1 MPAAED
7 VRAAGEDAVAVRPR
21 LAWLPWGVCAALFAA
36 AAAVPLPTGLSRGG
50 AYTLAALGAALLFWA
65 SGVQDPSLTGLL
77 VVSLLA
83 LLRVLPFAEAVAG
96 FGTEFVWLLAATF
109 VITRAMADVGLGRR
123 IALRILR
130 LARGR
135 SSGVL
140 LALLAAMVVLS
151 FMVPTAA
158 GRVSMILPVVLGIIQ
173 AARLT
178 PPSPFA
184 KAMLVGTSQAAIMAG
199 IGLVTAAGATVYA
212 AGAFA
217 SLVGLRW
224 AYLAWFAAFFP
235 VVVVFVVALWQI
247 LLRVFPPEQAELA
260 GGAAYVE
267 EELRRLGPLSSSE
280 WKMLAVYVLIF
291 ILWIFGPRWGI
302 TTSQAGT
309 LGMLL
314 LLLPGLRVLTWERAL
329 AAIRWNVIILFAIS
343 LALAAALDRS
353 GAGRWLTDATLGL
366 LHRPSP
372 LLLVL
377 VLAPLVILIRVGFV
391 NNLGMIAAALP
402 LAFTLARGW
411 GLNPVWVGMV
421 VVLTAGPG
429 FLLPTQTPT
438 GMITLGT
445 EYYAI
450 GDYLRS
456 GVPASV
462 VLLLLTWLA
471 ALLYWPLL
479 GYRP

>member
-1 MPAAED
+1 MPAVEQARVQVEEG
-7 VRAAGEDAVAVRPR
+7 AAIRPR
-21 LAWLPWGVCAALFAA
+21 LVWLPWLLFVVFFLAA
-36 AAAVPLPTGLSRGG
+36 AGAPLPAGLTRAG
-50 AYTLAALGAALLFWA
+50 AYTLAALGSALLFWA

-77 VVSLLA
+77 IVSLLA
-83 LLRVLPFAEAVAG
+83 LLRVIPFSDAVAG

-109 VITRAMADVGLGRR
+109 IITRAMADVGLGRR
-123 IALRILR
+123 IALRILH

-173 AARLT
+173 ATRLA

-199 IGLVTAAGATVYA
+199 IGLVTAAGATVYV
-212 AGAFA
+212 AGAFS

-224 AYLAWFAAFFP
+224 AYLAWFAAYFP
-235 VVVVFVVALWQI
+235 LVIVFVLVLWQI

-260 GGAAYVE
+260 GGAAYVQ
-267 EELRRLGPLSSSE
+267 EELRQMGRLSTGE
-280 WKMLAVYVLIF
+280 WKMLAIYVLIF
-291 ILWIFGPRWGI
+291 ILWIFGLRWGI

-314 LLLPGLRVLTWERAL
+314 LLLPGVRVLTWERAL
-329 AAIRWNVIILFAIS
+329 VAIRWNVIILFAIS
-343 LALAAALDRS
+343 LALATALDKS
-353 GAGRWLTDATLGL
+353 GAGGWLTDATLGL

-372 LLLVL
+372 LALVL
-377 VLAPLVILIRVGFV
+377 VLAPAVILIRVGFV

-402 LAFTLARGW
+402 LAFTLAKGW
-411 GLNPVWVGMV
+411 GVNPVWVGMV
-421 VVLTAGPG
+421 VVFTAGPG

-438 GMITLGT
+438 GMITLGY
-445 EYYAI
+445 EYYTI
-450 GDYLRS
+450 RDCLRS
-456 GVPASV
+456 GVPASI
-462 VLLLLTWLA
+462 VLLLLTWAA
-471 ALLYWPLL
+471 ALVYWPLL
-479 GYRP
+479 GYRS